1 MRVGPCG
8 SLTKPISERAIYVDR
23 RRNYFFYLDD
33 LAFSAEHEPEHH
45 LPLLVIDVSELHTD
59 RRVAHPPH
67 NRIDDRHAK
76 VGEHQDGRSKSLAIV
91 EAVEVVRREEAG
103 SAGSELIDH
112 RVDVHCVDAEEQ
124 VHGLGGAYRQSEN
137 GALFTVVG
145 GLALHNCYFG
155 AFG

>member
-1 MRVGPCG
+1 MKE
-8 SLTKPISERAIYVDR
+8 LFKPIVDR
-23 RRNYFFYLDD
+23 FIFFYLDD
-33 LAFSAEHEPEHH
+33 FAFSPEHEPEHH
-45 LPLLVIDVSELHTD
+45 LPLLFINAGKLNTD
-59 RRVAHPPH
+59 RRVVQPPDD
-67 NRIDDRHAK
+67 RIDHWHAN
-76 VGEHQDGRSKSLAIV
+76 VGENQHGRSKNLIFV
-91 EAVEVVRREEAG
+91 EAVVVVRREEAG